1 MIVIQQ
7 LNAIL
12 QGLIERYSRSGT
24 AYNGTVLTNSVAP
37 NTSVTINRVNLP
49 AGTYVIAAEVQFS
62 VSNANAG
69 TLATIYQNGAGTL
82 AIERGNMSGGGGHSL
97 CAIIEVVDEAEILL
111 NAYQTHTA
119 TVTVSPNRLIAVRIK

>member
-1 MIVIQQ
+1 MIEK
-7 LNAIL
+7 LNQIL

-24 AYNGTVLTNSVAP
+24 VYKGTVVTNSVAP

-62 VSNANAG
+62 ASNVNAG

-97 CAIIEVVDEAEILL
+97 CAIIEAVDEAEILL
-111 NAYQTHTA
+111 NIYQTHTA

>member
-1 MIVIQQ
+1 MIEK
-7 LNAIL
+7 LNQIL
-12 QGLIERYSRSGT
+12 QGLIDRYSKSGT
-24 AYNGTVLTNSVAP
+24 VYNGTAVTNSVAP

-69 TLATIYQNGAGTL
+69 TLVTIYQNGAGTL
-82 AIERGNMSGGGGHSL
+82 AIERGNMSGGGGHGL
-97 CAIIEVVDEAEILL
+97 CAITEAVDEAEILL
-111 NAYQTHTA
+111 NVYQTHTA

>member
-1 MIVIQQ
+1 MIEK
-7 LNAIL
+7 LNQIL

-24 AYNGTVLTNSVAP
+24 VYNGTVVTNSVAP

-62 VSNANAG
+62 ASNVNAG
-69 TLATIYQNGAGTL
+69 TLVTIYQNGAGTL

-97 CAIIEVVDEAEILL
+97 CAITEAVDEAEILL
-111 NAYQTHTA
+111 NVYQTHTA

>member
-1 MIVIQQ
+1 MIEK
-7 LNAIL
+7 LNQIL

-24 AYNGTVLTNSVAP
+24 AYNGTAITNSVAP
-37 NTSVTINRVNLP
+37 NTSVTVNRINLP

-82 AIERGNMSGGGGHSL
+82 AIERGKMDGGGGHSL
-97 CAIIEVVDEAEILL
+97 CVIIEAVDEVEILL
-111 NAYQTHTA
+111 NVYQTHTA
-119 TVTVSPNRLIAVRIK
+119 TVTVSPNRLVAVRIK